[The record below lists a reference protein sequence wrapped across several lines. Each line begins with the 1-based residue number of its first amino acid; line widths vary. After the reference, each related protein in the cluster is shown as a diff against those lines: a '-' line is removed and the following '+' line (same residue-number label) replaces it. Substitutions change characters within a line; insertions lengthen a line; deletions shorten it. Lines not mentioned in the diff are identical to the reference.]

1 MNVYNGFYIINIFNE
16 SFITYYLNNN
26 FYFKKCD
33 VNNVEFP
40 FFKIMS
46 ETTSY
51 TIIERNELLE
61 KNLELDLM
69 RLNKTTNEDLLKNYI
84 DGLKNDSIEIIT

>member
-1 MNVYNGFYIINIFNE
+1 MNIYNGFYIINIFNQ

-40 FFKIMS
+40 FLKIMS

-51 TIIERNELLE
+51 TIIEKNELLK

-69 RLNKTTNEDLLKNYI
+69 RLNKKNNEDLLKNYI
-84 DGLKNDSIEIIT
+84 DELRNDSIEIIT

>member
-1 MNVYNGFYIINIFNE
+1 MHVYNGFYIINIFNE

-40 FFKIMS
+40 FLKIIS

-51 TIIERNELLE
+51 KII
-61 KNLELDLM
+61 
-69 RLNKTTNEDLLKNYI
+69 
-84 DGLKNDSIEIIT
+84 